1 MSMSQPF
8 AVLTLVGGLLAGSIC
23 SASMSKATESDT
35 ATAQA
40 DEILDVAQ
48 RSMANN
54 HLRALILR
62 VTVDG
67 QNVVTKA
74 MGMSA
79 DGIPANTAMHFRNGA
94 VAISYMATLLLQ
106 LVDENVVALD
116 APISTW
122 LPELPDA
129 DRVTLRMLATM
140 TAGYPDYVRNA
151 KFLKENAADVFRQWT
166 PQELIDL
173 GLSTPRIFDP
183 GTNWDYSHTNY
194 VILGRALERITGEP
208 LAILMRDGILRPLD
222 LINTQ
227 SVSTPAIQRPVLH
240 AFDSERRET
249 FGIPPSEPFYEDFTY
264 WNPSWTL
271 AKGAIQTTNIYDM
284 AATAVAIGTGSLLSP
299 ASHAEQIA
307 PSLIGF
313 GHEQAG
319 CPTCHTLDTAYSYGI
334 GVVLSGSWI
343 LQNPLFN
350 GYGSMEAYL
359 PSQKIAI
366 AVAVTF
372 TEAGFDDKGDYVNAQ
387 AAKSVV
393 SDIAV
398 VMTGQPL
405 PN

>member
-1 MSMSQPF
+1 MSVSRRF
-8 AVLTLVGGLLAGSIC
+8 AFLALAGGLLAGPIC
-23 SASMSKATESDT
+23 LVPMSQAAEPDT
-35 ATAQA
+35 ATVQA
-40 DEILDVAQ
+40 DKILDVA
-48 RSMANN
+48 RHSMADN

-62 VTVDG
+62 VTVNG
-67 QNVVTKA
+67 QNVVTEA

-79 DGIPANTAMHFRNGA
+79 DSVPTGTAMHFRNGA

-151 KFLKENAADVFRQWT
+151 EFLRENAADVHRQWK

-173 GLSTPRIFDP
+173 GLSTQRIFDP

-208 LAILMRDGILRPLD
+208 LATLMRDRILRPLD
-222 LINTQ
+222 LINTR
-227 SVSTPAIQRPVLH
+227 SVPTPAIQRPVLH

-249 FGIPPSEPFYEDFTY
+249 LGIPPSEPFYEDSTY

-271 AKGAIQTTNIYDM
+271 AEGAIQTTNIYDM

-319 CPTCHTLDTAYSYGI
+319 CPTCRTLNEVYSYGI

-343 LQNPLFN
+343 LQNPLFD

-372 TEAGFDDKGDYVNAQ
+372 TEAGFDDKGDYLNAQ

-393 SDIAV
+393 SAIAA